1 VNEGRFSFPPA
12 QQALRKLRADVR
24 LAAARLGAAPAV
36 CDMVALVVDE
46 LVNNAIEHGAAYRRR
61 GLELSVR
68 IGVEGGRLSVEFCD
82 PEMPDATV
90 RQLASA
96 LADAGNG
103 MPSLENERGRGL
115 FLLSVYLEDLRAEV
129 VAGGGMRLHGLVAR
143 N

>member
-1 VNEGRFSFPPA
+1 MNERRFSFPPA
-12 QQALRKLRADVR
+12 QQVLRKLRADVR
-24 LAAARLGAAPAV
+24 LAAAKLGAKPPV

-46 LVNNAIEHGAAYRRR
+46 LVNNAIEHGAVYRRR

-68 IGVEGGRLSVEFCD
+68 IGVEEGRLAVEFCD

-90 RQLASA
+90 RELASA

-115 FLLSVYLEDLRAEV
+115 FLLSVYLEDLRAEI
-129 VAGGGMRLHGLVAR
+129 VAGGGMRLRGLVAR